1 MESMNIKDLVIPG
14 SGYKNHVNE
23 IIKNFKVT
31 INRDIPRRQEENLRK
46 LASLFLND
54 VKIEK
59 PIVVNLDIGQG
70 KSTLLLE
77 FIKYI
82 YEIDSTFSTVIVK
95 RTLQEGRD
103 FCINSG
109 LKHKPRTEWSRQMQH
124 ENGQREGFRTSH
136 FTGYEQGERCQS
148 C

>member
-70 KSTLLLE
+70 KSN
-77 FIKYI
+77 II
-82 YEIDSTFSTVIVK
+82 AGV
-95 RTLQEGRD
+95 
-103 FCINSG
+103 
-109 LKHKPRTEWSRQMQH
+109 H
-124 ENGQREGFRTSH
+124 
-136 FTGYEQGERCQS
+136 
-148 C
+148 